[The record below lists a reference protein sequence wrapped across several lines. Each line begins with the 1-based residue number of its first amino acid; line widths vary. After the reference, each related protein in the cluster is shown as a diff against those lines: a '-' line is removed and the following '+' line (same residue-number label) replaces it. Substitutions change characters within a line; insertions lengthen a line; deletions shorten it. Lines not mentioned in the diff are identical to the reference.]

1 MYVPQHKLC
10 ISSVN
15 ESALA
20 FVFFEMWYGGDL
32 KKLLVCVT
40 GVFNVKLQEKGRII
54 SNKTL

>member
-20 FVFFEMWYGGDL
+20 FVFFEKWYGGDL
-32 KKLLVCVT
+32 KKLFVCVT
-40 GVFNVKLQEKGRII
+40 GVLMLSYKKKEE
-54 SNKTL
+54 